1 MKVYLDDERETP
13 EGWTRTKTVE
23 QTVRLLETRTVEAI
37 SLDNDL
43 GLNQLEGHNVLTWLE
58 AEIYFDATFP
68 LPIITIHSA
77 NPTRVE
83 HMQRALKSIERIRQQ
98 QLDNKLNDE

>member
-1 MKVYLDDERETP
+1 MKVYLDDDRETP
-13 EGWTRTKTVE
+13 EGWQRVYTVE
-23 QTVRLLETRTVEAI
+23 EAVRLLETRTVEAL
-37 SLDNDL
+37 SVDNDL

-58 AEIYFDATFP
+58 AEIYFDETFP

-98 QLDNKLNDE
+98 QLDNKLNNE

>member
-13 EGWTRTKTVE
+13 EGWTRTTTVE
-23 QTVRLLETRTVEAI
+23 QTVRLLETRTVESL

-43 GLNQLEGHNVLTWLE
+43 GLDQLEGHEVLSWLE
-58 AEIYFDATFP
+58 SQIYFDATFP

-83 HMQRALKSIERIRQQ
+83 HMQRALKSIERIRLQQ
-98 QLDNKLNDE
+98 MERIVSND